1 MINKNQPPQLLKG
14 FRDYYP
20 EQMAFRTWLYNQ
32 AKSVAESFGF
42 QEYEGPIVE
51 TLDLYAAKSG
61 EELVKKQAFTMQDKS
76 GNMLALRPEMT
87 PSLARMVA
95 QKSGSL
101 TFPVKWFSFGPRFR
115 YETPQRGRGR
125 EFFQWDVDIL
135 GSDSPNADAEVLAMA
150 ATMYQ
155 RLGLT
160 PREVKI
166 RVNDRQYLQT
176 KLASIGVDSKRTVA
190 IFGIIDRKEKVS
202 ESVFEEMLRDE
213 GVSRDQ
219 IQQLTDTLQNSDA
232 LRSSPWIKQILQT
245 LELLGLIEFVEC
257 DPGTVRGLDYYTRTV
272 FEGWDATGKF
282 RSIWGGG
289 RYDNLTEEVGGKQRI
304 PGVGFAMGDMMIE
317 EILRQNNKFPVLSAL
332 STNVL
337 VTVFSEEFLEKS
349 LSLSQSLRS
358 SSINTDLYPDPTVK
372 LDKQLKY
379 ADKKGIPFVVILG
392 PEEAANGT
400 ATIKDMRKQSQQT
413 VPLAKLT
420 DLLRE

>member
-1 MINKNQPPQLLKG
+1 MTTPQLLKG
-14 FRDYYP
+14 FRDFYP
-20 EQMAFRTWLYNQ
+20 EQMAFRTWLYDQ
-32 AKSVAESFGF
+32 ARSVAESFGF

-76 GNMLALRPEMT
+76 GKMLALRPEMT

-101 TFPVKWFSFGPRFR
+101 TFPIKWFTFGPRFR

-135 GSDSPNADAEVLAMA
+135 GSDSPNADAEVIAIA

-166 RVNDRQYLQT
+166 RVNDRQYLQE

-190 IFGIIDRKEKVS
+190 IFRIIDRKEKVS
-202 ESVFEEMLRDE
+202 GSVFEGMLKDE

-219 IQQLTDTLQNSDA
+219 MQQLTDTLENSDA
-232 LRSSPWIKQILQT
+232 LRSSPWIKHILRT
-245 LELLGLIEFVEC
+245 LELLGLTEFIEC
-257 DPGTVRGLDYYTRTV
+257 DPSTVRGLDYYTRTV
-272 FEGWDATGKF
+272 FEGWDAKGKF

-289 RYDNLTEEVGGKQRI
+289 RYDNLTEEVGGKQKI

-317 EILRQNNKFPVLSAL
+317 EILKANGKMPKLHGIK
-332 STNVL
+332 TTVL
-337 VTVFSEEFLEKS
+337 VTVFDSAKWGD
-349 LSLSQSLRS
+349 SLRVATQLRVS
-358 SSINTDLYPDPTVK
+358 RINTDLYLDPSSK

-379 ADKKGIPFVVILG
+379 ADKKGIPFVVIIG
-392 PEEAANGT
+392 PDEVSNGT
-400 ATIKDMRKQSQQT
+400 VTVKDMRKQSQQT
-413 VPLAKLT
+413 IRLEMLPG
-420 DLLRE
+420 LLRQ